1 MKKLLILLMCIL
13 MLTVSFG
20 CTATKKTGAKDDNIP
35 DVTTETYSEGKETPT
50 GWQTSI
56 EGRYLKGK
64 TSHLIIY
71 EGGPVELRTKDE
83 SIFDDF
89 TDGDLIWV
97 GCQYIEESYPGGT
110 DVLGVGKIKDGE
122 YEDLDTE
129 VLLMLSELGWID
141 YLSIEI
147 EDEPE
152 ELTGY
157 YYETDKG
164 QWLLVG
170 SDSYYIYSHPDMIS
184 DVEVLFGYT
193 DGDLISITCETEVE
207 GEHKSA
213 KVWTSKL
220 IEKGTLENL
229 EIGEK

>member
-1 MKKLLILLMCIL
+1 MKKLLVLLMCML

-20 CTATKKTGAKDDNIP
+20 CTAEQKTGSKDDNIP
-35 DVTTETYSEGKETPT
+35 DATTETNPSGEETPT
-50 GWQTSI
+50 GWQTVI

-64 TSHLIIY
+64 SSHLIIY

-83 SIFDDF
+83 SIFDDL

-110 DVLGVGKIKDGE
+110 DVLGIEKIRDGE
-122 YEDLDTE
+122 YADLNTD
-129 VLLMLSELGWID
+129 VLAMLYELGWIE
-141 YLSIEI
+141 YITI
-147 EDEPE
+147 EDEAE

-164 QWLLVG
+164 QWLLVDG
-170 SDSYYIYSHPDMIS
+170 DSYYIYPHPDMIS

-193 DGDLISITCETEVE
+193 DGDLISITCETEIE
-207 GEHKSA
+207 DEFKSA
-213 KVWTSKL
+213 KVWSSKL
-220 IEKGTLENL
+220 IEEGTPENL
-229 EIGEK
+229 GIGEE